1 MGCCRFAACSDGSG
15 RGACH
20 SNVGDGACAPT
31 PFASHV
37 EDGSWC
43 VDASSRAQSRTHQDQ
58 VEDAPRPA
66 VLEEASSE
74 QSTGCKS
81 AGLNHLPCSTAALV
95 WAGMAVAL
103 FAVALAACLA
113 KRVAPAR
120 RSAPQAAV
128 AIPVDLEARSSA
140 KPASAGEGPAAL
152 PSKEAVVVQGEPP
165 SYQASVIHAIG
176 LGF

>member
-1 MGCCRFAACSDGSG
+1 MLVFHVPPEDRVANKSQCDPCALRAGLGLVSL
-15 RGACH
+15 RGAAAPLL
-20 SNVGDGACAPT
+20 ACAPGACLGVGR
-31 PFASHV
+31 PS
-37 EDGSWC
+37 GLL
-43 VDASSRAQSRTHQDQ
+43 
-58 VEDAPRPA
+58 PR
-66 VLEEASSE
+66 V
-74 QSTGCKS
+74 
-81 AGLNHLPCSTAALV
+81 
-95 WAGMAVAL
+95 VAL

-113 KRVAPAR
+113 KRVARAR

>member
-43 VDASSRAQSRTHQDQ
+43 VDASSST
-58 VEDAPRPA
+58 VEEAPRPA

-113 KRVAPAR
+113 KRVARAR